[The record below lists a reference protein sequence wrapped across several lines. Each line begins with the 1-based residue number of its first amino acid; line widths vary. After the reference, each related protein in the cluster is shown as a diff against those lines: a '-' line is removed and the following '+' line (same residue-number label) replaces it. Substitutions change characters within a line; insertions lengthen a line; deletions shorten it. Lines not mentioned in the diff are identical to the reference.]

1 MEDLHL
7 VHFVGLAMYTFE
19 DLRTRGP
26 AVVELVKELQRLFPQ
41 DPLKQVL
48 NATIDTETGQASETH
63 RCTWEE
69 LQRAI
74 EGGKIAR
81 FQTKSEPGDQA
92 SQTGVWMSLNA
103 TRTRPGHPNYLWL
116 RLPMERFHAQAEEA
130 VEVFLAFGRQ
140 AFTSLRAAYGYA
152 GIRISGTSSEAINR
166 AINRSIGG
174 IPLGDFFDVNIETE
188 FRSRI
193 KGAFW
198 ANFLNRQHLEALGG
212 MDYVSRAAPCWRV
225 QPLPGAGLLL
235 VLSENPV
242 YRDEKTEQPRYAALR
257 EFLAPVITTRKP
269 AIPPALERAGREI
282 RRSFTT

>member
-1 MEDLHL
+1 MEDLGV
-7 VHFVGLAMYTFE
+7 VHFVGLALYTFE
-19 DLRTRGP
+19 DLLTQGP
-26 AVVELVKELQRLFPQ
+26 AAVELMKELQRLFPQ
-41 DPLKQVL
+41 AALNQVL
-48 NATIDTETGQASETH
+48 DATLHSETGQAPEAH
-63 RCTWEE
+63 RCAWEE
-69 LQRAI
+69 LQQAI

-81 FQTKSEPGDQA
+81 FRAKSEPCDQA

-116 RLPMERFHAQAEEA
+116 RLPMESFVQAEET
-130 VEVFLAFGRQ
+130 VEALLEFGCQ

-152 GIRISGTSSEAINR
+152 GIRISGTSSEAVNR

-198 ANFLNRQHLEALGG
+198 ANFLSRTHVEALGG
-212 MDYVSRAAPCWRV
+212 MDHVARTAPCWRV
-225 QPLPGAGLLL
+225 QPLAGEGLLL

-242 YRDEKTEQPRYAALR
+242 YRDEKTEQARYAALR
-257 EFLAPVITTRKP
+257 EFLAPIITTRTP
-269 AIPPALERAGREI
+269 AIPPALARAGREI